1 MLGVLTR
8 RAMPAVA
15 TATAPAA
22 CGFGGLSLRTQAA
35 AAATSRFTSTMAEA
49 RQRSRLEKR
58 KSLRRASNDAN
69 VPAAGKKS
77 SAIFLGGGKMAEA
90 MISGLVNPAEGI
102 PKTFEVSA
110 VDPSKARRDILTTDY
125 NIDTYENIS
134 SAAEAIKAAD
144 LVILAVKPRT
154 VNTVFQQIKNVVPKE
169 NRNFTAISIVAGLT
183 MDRMRKGL
191 EIEKVCRSMPNTP
204 STIGEGMTVWTCDP
218 SVDDSTEKKI
228 SSLFEACG
236 EQERV
241 DDEDILDSST
251 AISGSGPA
259 FFLILQEA
267 MVDSGVH
274 MGLPRD
280 LATRLVEQTMIGT
293 AHYSSLSKNPV
304 TILRNDITSPGG
316 TTSEALFH
324 LERGALRTVVSD
336 ACWAAFRKSRA
347 LGGKESD
354 IGPEINR

>member
-1 MLGVLTR
+1 MLGLLAKRAVPVASASAAPIMRTR
-8 RAMPAVA
+8 V
-15 TATAPAA
+15 
-22 CGFGGLSLRTQAA
+22 GA
-35 AAATSRFTSTMAEA
+35 AAATATTPRALTSTMAEA
-49 RQRSRLEKR
+49 RQISRMEAR
-58 KSLRRASNDAN
+58 RSLRRASSDAN
-69 VPAAGKKS
+69 VSTGNQKVKALF
-77 SAIFLGGGKMAEA
+77 IGGGKMAEA
-90 MISGLVNPAEGI
+90 MISGLVNPPEGV
-102 PKTFEVSA
+102 PQQFDVSA
-110 VDPSKARRDILTTDY
+110 IDPAKNRRELLEKEY
-125 NIDTYENIS
+125 NITTFQTVGG
-134 SAAEAIKAAD
+134 AADLLKEAD

-154 VNTVFQQIKNVVPKE
+154 VKTVFEQIKKATPAE
-169 NRNFTAISIVAGLT
+169 DRNFTAISIIAGLT
-183 MDRMRKGL
+183 MDMMRTGL
-191 EIEKVCRSMPNTP
+191 ESDKVCRSMPNTP

-218 SVDDSTEKKI
+218 CVDESTETKI
-228 SSLFEACG
+228 SKLFEACG

-347 LGGKESD
+347 LGGKDFD